1 MSTSV
6 SFVEILRTELSGVI
20 KLTDKQL
27 DRLHEHYELLVR
39 WNERLNLTTV
49 VDLPA
54 AAVRH
59 YCESL
64 FIAAHIDGLS
74 VVDIGS
80 GAGFPGIPIA
90 IARPEWN
97 VTLIECHRRKAVFLR
112 EATRTLESVRVLDV
126 RAEAATGRYD
136 WLVSRAV
143 DPRTILRLNLA
154 QRFAILMGRE
164 DADAVRGAEVTPL
177 PWGDRR
183 ALVIG
188 EFSI

>member
-1 MSTSV
+1 MSTSAL
-6 SFVEILRTELSGVI
+6 FVDTLRTELSGVI
-20 KLTDKQL
+20 DLTDIQL
-27 DRLHEHYELLVR
+27 HRLLDHYQLLVR

-49 VDLPA
+49 VDLPE

-64 FIAAHIDGLS
+64 FIAAHIDGTS

-80 GAGFPGIPIA
+80 GAGFPGIPVA
-90 IARPEWN
+90 MARPEWN
-97 VTLIECHRRKAVFLR
+97 VTLLESHRRKAVFLR
-112 EATRTLESVRVLDV
+112 EASRALENVRVLDI

-143 DPRTILRLNLA
+143 DPRTILSLNLA
-154 QRFAILMGRE
+154 GRFAILMGR
-164 DADAVRGAEVTPL
+164 DDIKTVNAVQVIPL

-188 EFSI
+188 ELGT